1 MNNWLRQH
9 GYALS
14 EAWRHIRRPR
24 GGFLLNVLVIAIAL
38 TLPLI
43 GLTIL
48 ENLRPLSQQLAV
60 EPEISIFLSMQT
72 PREQA
77 SALGKDIQR
86 SLQSAGVAG
95 RAEFI
100 PREQALRSL
109 DAKTGLAAT
118 VATLGA
124 NPLPDA
130 YVVKLSGFRDMAEA
144 SRLEPLLTQLR
155 ALPGV
160 EQVQVDSDWVKRLT
174 ALLQVARLAL
184 LILAVTLGVV
194 VIAVVFNT
202 IRLQVLNQRE
212 EIEVCKLLGATDGF
226 VYRPFYYAGAFL
238 GLCAGLL
245 ALGLVVAGLQPLNQL
260 IGELVHLYGTD
271 FRLSPLH
278 PVTTLTLLAT
288 SAILGWLGAL
298 LSVKRSLIHLQ

>member
-1 MNNWLRQH
+1 MKSWLRQH
-9 GYALS
+9 GYALT

-38 TLPLI
+38 TLPLV

-60 EPEISIFLSMQT
+60 EPEISVFLSMQT
-72 PREQA
+72 SREQA
-77 SALGKDIQR
+77 STLAGEIRR
-86 SLQSAGVAG
+86 SLQTAGVNG
-95 RAEFI
+95 STEFI
-100 PREQALRSL
+100 PREQALRLL

-130 YVVKLSGFRDMAEA
+130 YVVRLSGFRDIAEA
-144 SRLEPLLTQLR
+144 SRLEPLLAQLR
-155 ALPGV
+155 ALPGI

-245 ALGLVVAGLQPLNQL
+245 ALILVAAGLQPLNQL
-260 IGELVHLYGTD
+260 IGDLVRLYGAD
-271 FRLSPLH
+271 FRLSPLN
-278 PVTTLTLLAT
+278 PVTTLALLAL
-288 SAILGWLGAL
+288 SATLGWLGAL
-298 LSVKRSLIHLQ
+298 LSVKRSLLRLQ